1 MFLARITPLRVV
13 TRGFSTSIVARM
25 TTDYQNIQVSLP
37 EPGVA
42 LIRLNRPKALNAL
55 SNAMFADINAALAE
69 LAADKSVGAVVFTGS
84 GKKAFAA
91 GADIKEMKDQTFDD
105 VYGGDMLSRWTKL
118 YEFRKPTLAAVN
130 GYALGG
136 GCELSMMCDIVYA
149 SPTATFGLPEITLGV
164 IPGAG
169 GTQRLTRAIGKSRA
183 MELIL
188 TGKTFS
194 AQEAEQWG
202 LVSKVVGDG
211 EDEVVTEAV
220 KTAALIANKGRLA
233 VLAAKES
240 VKAADEL
247 SLSQGIQLEKRIFH
261 SLFATPDQKEGMT
274 AFVEK
279 RKPRWA
285 HL

>member
-1 MFLARITPLRVV
+1 MRAQE
-13 TRGFSTSIVARM
+13 
-25 TTDYQNIQVSLP
+25 YQNIQVSTP
-37 EPGVA
+37 ETGVA

-55 SNAMFADINAALAE
+55 SNALMADVNAALSE
-69 LAADKSVGAVVFTGS
+69 LAADTSIGAVVFTGN
-84 GKKAFAA
+84 GPKAFAA
-91 GADIKEMKDQTFDD
+91 GADIKEMQNQTFSD

-118 YEFRKPTLAAVN
+118 YEFRKPTIAAVN

-136 GCELSMMCDIVYA
+136 GCEMSLMCDIIYA
-149 SPTATFGLPEITLGV
+149 SPKAVFGLPEITLGV

-194 AQEAEQWG
+194 AQEAEKWG
-202 LVSKVVGDG
+202 VVSKVVGDG
-211 EDEVVTEAV
+211 EDEVVHEAV
-220 KTAALIANKGRLA
+220 KTAAAIANKGRLA

-240 VKAADEL
+240 IKGADEL

-279 RKPRWA
+279 RKPKWA
-285 HL
+285 HESHL